1 MQALHLVATWP
12 VDHVAAAVVTV
23 PTAVT
28 GFYGQNIPYP
38 GFAAHSGF
46 WTSTGIWVGVSI
58 LLYAM
63 FKRRRWL

>member
-1 MQALHLVATWP
+1 
-12 VDHVAAAVVTV
+12 V

-46 WTSTGIWVGVSI
+46 WTSTGIWVGVSVI
-58 LLYAM
+58 LYVM